1 MRSARRLTAVVAIG
15 LTAVLAL
22 SACTKK
28 SDATATSTAPAATGS
43 SVAESAAT
51 TGGGSTKKVK
61 VAFVPKLQ
69 GVPYFEAMNAGG
81 KAAATALG
89 NVEWLYQGPTT
100 ADAAAQADIV
110 RSFIQQ
116 KVDTLIVAPNDPDSM
131 APLLQ
136 QAKDAGIHVATADTD
151 APNSVREVFVN
162 QATAQGIGEGLT
174 DSLMTAMGGKGK
186 YAIVSCGQTAANLN
200 SWIDVQKTYTAS
212 KYPNASIVDIVY
224 AGEDQ
229 AKATQMATDL
239 MNAHPDLTGLVGE
252 CTSSAPGVAQ
262 AVRDAGKIGTVFT
275 DGLGTPQ
282 SMKPYLADGSSSASI
297 LWDVENLGYL
307 TAWAGAQ
314 LALGTP
320 IAATNKVSDKLPAI
334 VFDPA
339 TKMLLLGPA
348 LSITKD
354 NVDNFSY

>member
-1 MRSARRLTAVVAIG
+1 MRPARRLIG
-15 LTAVLAL
+15 LVAVGVAATLML

-28 SDATATSTAPAATGS
+28 NEDSSAGTAGSNAAGTVAASDTGS
-43 SVAESAAT
+43 GAT
-51 TGGGSTKKVK
+51 IK

-69 GVPYFEAMNAGG
+69 GVPYFEAMNEGG
-81 KAAATALG
+81 QEAAQALG
-89 NVEWLYQGPTT
+89 NVEWLYQGPTQ

-116 KVDTLIVAPNDPDSM
+116 KVDALIVAPNDPDSM

-136 QAKDAGIHVATADTD
+136 QAKDAGIHVATSDTD

-162 QATAQGIGEGLT
+162 QATADGIGEGLT
-174 DSLMTAMGGKGK
+174 DALLKAMGGKGK
-186 YAIVSCGQTAANLN
+186 YAIVSCGQTAENLN
-200 SWIDVQKTYTAS
+200 AWIAVQKAYTAS
-212 KYPNASIVDIVY
+212 EYPDAEIVDVVY

-262 AVRDAGKIGTVFT
+262 AVKDAGKVGQVFT
-275 DGLGTPQ
+275 VGLGTPQ
-282 SMKPYLADGSSSASI
+282 SMKPYLDDGSSSAAI

-307 TAWAGAQ
+307 TAWAGAR
-314 LALGTP
+314 LAEGQ
-320 IAATNKVSDKLPAI
+320 AFEATNDVSTDLPKVEYDQG
-334 VFDPA
+334 
-339 TKMLLLGPA
+339 TKTLLLGPA
-348 LSITKD
+348 LAITKD
-354 NVDNFSY
+354 NVDQFNY

>member
-1 MRSARRLTAVVAIG
+1 MRPRFAAAVALTATAAI
-15 LTAVLAL
+15 AL
-22 SACTKK
+22 SGCTKK
-28 SDATATSTAPAATGS
+28 NETDSGTTADPG
-43 SVAESAAT
+43 
-51 TGGGSTKKVK
+51 TKTYK

-81 KAAATALG
+81 KEAAKTLG
-89 NVEWLYQGPTT
+89 NVEWLYQGPTQ

-110 RSFIQQ
+110 RSYIQQ
-116 KVDTLIVAPNDPDSM
+116 KVDALIVAPNDPDSM

-151 APNSVREVFVN
+151 APSSVREVFVN

-174 DSLMTAMGGKGK
+174 DALVKEMGGKGK
-186 YAIVSCGQTAANLN
+186 YAIVSCGQTAENLN
-200 SWIDVQKTYTAS
+200 AWIKVQREYTKTKYPDVQ
-212 KYPNASIVDIVY
+212 IVDVVY

-262 AVRDAGKIGTVFT
+262 AVKDAGKIGKVFT
-275 DGLGTPQ
+275 VGLGTPQ
-282 SMKPYLADGSSSASI
+282 AMKPYLQDKSSSAAI

-314 LALGTP
+314 LAQGKP
-320 IAATNKVSDKLPAI
+320 FAATNNLSGELSAVAYTEAD
-334 VFDPA
+334 
-339 TKMLLLGPA
+339 KMLLLGPA
-348 LSITKD
+348 LAITD
-354 NVDNFSY
+354 QNVDQFNY

>member
-1 MRSARRLTAVVAIG
+1 MRSR
-15 LTAVLAL
+15 LAL
-22 SACTKK
+22 AVALTTTAAVALAGCTKK
-28 SDATATSTAPAATGS
+28 NDNDTATGS
-43 SVAESAAT
+43 T
-51 TGGGSTKKVK
+51 DGKKTYK

-89 NVEWLYQGPTT
+89 NVEWLYQGPTQ

-110 RSFIQQ
+110 RSYIQQ

-162 QATAQGIGEGLT
+162 QATAEGIGQGLT
-174 DSLMTAMGGKGK
+174 DALLKAMGGKGK
-186 YAIVSCGQTAANLN
+186 YAIVSCGQTAENLN
-200 SWIDVQKTYTAS
+200 SWIKVQQEYTKT
-212 KYPNASIVDIVY
+212 KYPDATIVDVVY

-229 AKATQMATDL
+229 AKSTQMATDL

-262 AVRDAGKIGTVFT
+262 AVKDAGKIGKVFT
-275 DGLGTPQ
+275 VGLGTPQ
-282 SMKPYLADGSSSASI
+282 SMKPYLQDKSSSAAI
-297 LWDVENLGYL
+297 LWDVQNLGYL

-314 LALGTP
+314 
-320 IAATNKVSDKLPAI
+320 IAEGKQFQATNNVSDKLPA
-334 VFDPA
+334 VAYDSA
-339 TKMLLLGPA
+339 SKMLLLGPA
-348 LSITKD
+348 LAITAE
-354 NVDNFSY
+354 NVDQFNY

>member
-1 MRSARRLTAVVAIG
+1 MRPRFTAAVVVATTAAIA
-15 LTAVLAL
+15 LTG
-22 SACTKK
+22 CTKK
-28 SDATATSTAPAATGS
+28 NDTDTAAPGDAG
-43 SVAESAAT
+43 
-51 TGGGSTKKVK
+51 KKTYK

-69 GVPYFEAMNAGG
+69 GVPYFEAMNTGG
-81 KAAATALG
+81 KEAAAALG
-89 NVEWLYQGPTT
+89 NVEWLYQGPTQ

-110 RSFIQQ
+110 RSYIQQ

-151 APNSVREVFVN
+151 APSSVREVFVN
-162 QATAQGIGEGLT
+162 QATAEGIGQGLT
-174 DSLMTAMGGKGK
+174 DALLTAMGGKGK
-186 YAIVSCGQTAANLN
+186 YAIVSCGQTAENLN
-200 SWIDVQKTYTAS
+200 SWIEVQKAYTKE
-212 KYPNASIVDIVY
+212 KYPDAEIVDIVY

-262 AVRDAGKIGTVFT
+262 AVKDAGKIGKVFT
-275 DGLGTPQ
+275 VGLGTPQ
-282 SMKPYLADGSSSASI
+282 AMKPYLQDKSSTAAI

-314 LALGTP
+314 IAQGKP
-320 IAATNKVSDKLPAI
+320 FAATNNVSSELPA
-334 VFDPA
+334 VA
-339 TKMLLLGPA
+339 YTEANKMLLLGPA
-348 LSITKD
+348 LAITD
-354 NVDNFSY
+354 QNVDQFNY

>member
-1 MRSARRLTAVVAIG
+1 MRPPRRVTALLAI
-15 LTAVLAL
+15 TAAAAIAL
-22 SACTKK
+22 VGCTKK
-28 SDATATSTAPAATGS
+28 NEADTGAAAGSGSAPAAAS
-43 SVAESAAT
+43 Y
-51 TGGGSTKKVK
+51 K

-69 GVPYFEAMNAGG
+69 GVPYFEAMNDGG
-81 KAAATALG
+81 KKAAAELG
-89 NVEWLYQGPTT
+89 NVEWLYQGPTQ

-110 RSFIQQ
+110 RSYIQQ
-116 KVDTLIVAPNDPDSM
+116 KVNTLIVAPNDPDSM

-151 APNSVREVFVN
+151 APSSVREVFVN
-162 QATAQGIGEGLT
+162 QATADGIGQGLT
-174 DSLMTAMGGKGK
+174 DALLQSMGGKGK
-186 YAIVSCGQTAANLN
+186 YAIVSCGQTAENLN
-200 SWIDVQKTYTAS
+200 SWIKVQQAYTAS
-212 KYPNASIVDIVY
+212 KYPDSQIVDIVY

-262 AVRDAGKIGTVFT
+262 AVQDAGKIGQVFT
-275 DGLGTPQ
+275 VGLGTPQ
-282 SMKPYLADGSSSASI
+282 SMKPYLENGSSSAAI

-314 LALGTP
+314 LAEGKQFSD
-320 IAATNKVSDKLPAI
+320 TNNVSPALSSI
-334 VFDPA
+334 GYDA
-339 TKMLLLGPA
+339 GSKTLLLGPP

-354 NVDNFSY
+354 NVEKFSY